1 MFPVHSHLAAAL
13 FGLALAF
20 TCGPASALERL
31 VLRMPFLETSFTINL
46 GEVQSAEQL
55 IRSSP
60 DLEDLQ
66 VASGG
71 RLTKLLET
79 VFLAPLP
86 VETRAF
92 LQGSSGQPL
101 LEQALFA
108 AADLVDLEGVKVDPS
123 GRVLTDA
130 LIRAE
135 RRGQPNILGFLREVP
150 GTEASI
156 DLSRLAATVLR
167 LKTNQEQGVALAKA
181 GTAAGQTAAYRN
193 PQPGDWIRQEHQL
206 PLAHRPQPLRV
217 LSLSPSGSAKA
228 NGRVV
233 VISHGL
239 WDGPESFEGW
249 GEFLAANGYTVLMP
263 DHPGSNSNQQQAMLA
278 GDLPPPGPKELR
290 LRPRDVSTLLDAVA
304 EGRLLPGRSLNTEA
318 AAVIG
323 HSWGGTTALQ
333 LAGAQPTDRKLANRC
348 TDLRDPERNLSWV
361 LQCSWLSGI
370 RQSAAKDSRVKAV
383 VAVSPPLR
391 LLFDPVS
398 SGSLGAKA
406 LLVSGTRDWV
416 VPSGPEAL
424 APMQISGAVGE
435 GHRLVLA
442 EGADHFNL
450 RSFRGDKQ
458 ASPLGPLM
466 LAWLNEQLSVDGSVT
481 FSGGGWGSE
490 SLRLVDVSNSL

>member
-1 MFPVHSHLAAAL
+1 MFRVRSHLTAAL
-13 FGLALAF
+13 FGFSLLF
-20 TCGPASALERL
+20 TAGPASALERL
-31 VLRMPFLETSFTINL
+31 VLRMPFLETSLSINL
-46 GEVQSAEQL
+46 GDVQSAAQL

-66 VASGG
+66 FASDG
-71 RLTKLLET
+71 RLTNLLES

-101 LEQALFA
+101 LEQALYA
-108 AADLVDLEGVKVDPS
+108 AADLVDLEGVDVDPN

-135 RRGQPNILGFLREVP
+135 RRGQPNILGFLREIP

-156 DLSRLAATVLR
+156 DLSRLAATFLR
-167 LKTNQEQGVALAKA
+167 LKTNQQQGVTLAKA
-181 GTAAGQTAAYRN
+181 GTTAGQTAAYRN
-193 PQPGDWIRQEHQL
+193 PQPGGWTRQEHRL

-217 LSLSPSGSAKA
+217 LSLSPTGSA

-239 WDGPESFEGW
+239 WDDPESFEGW
-249 GEFLAANGYTVLMP
+249 GEFLATNGYTVLMP

-278 GDLPPPGPKELR
+278 GDRPPPGPKELR

-304 EGRLLPGRSLNTEA
+304 EGRLLPGRSLNTESV
-318 AAVIG
+318 AVIG

-333 LAGAQPTDRKLANRC
+333 LAGAEPTDRKLANRC

-370 RQSAAKDSRVKAV
+370 RQSAARDSRVKAV
-383 VAVSPPLR
+383 VAVSAPLR
-391 LLFDPVS
+391 LLFDPAS

-424 APMQISGAVGE
+424 APMQTSGAVSD

-450 RSFRGDKQ
+450 RSFQGDKQ

-466 LAWLNEQLSVDGSVT
+466 LSWLNQQLSVDGSIT
-481 FSGGGWGSE
+481 FSGGGWGNE
-490 SLRLVDVSNSL
+490 NLRLVDVSNSL